1 MKGEQKMI
9 RVRILRESGSEVD
22 WEISTMESLAK
33 FQGYLTEEVVKNI
46 QTELSD
52 EQKKAIVRDY
62 LNDVEHDYCDGIRY
76 DFLEELENNMPHTY
90 DDLIERALRDT
101 DYDNIDEI
109 TEELDRRANALY
121 DVYEIVREYS

>member
-1 MKGEQKMI
+1 MI
-9 RVRILRESGSEVD
+9 TVTTDVNGVTKTYVLDSMD
-22 WEISTMESLAK
+22 TLAK
-33 FQGYLTEEVVKNI
+33 LQVYLTEEVMKNI
-46 QTELSD
+46 QPELSD

-90 DDLIERALRDT
+90 DELIERALRDT